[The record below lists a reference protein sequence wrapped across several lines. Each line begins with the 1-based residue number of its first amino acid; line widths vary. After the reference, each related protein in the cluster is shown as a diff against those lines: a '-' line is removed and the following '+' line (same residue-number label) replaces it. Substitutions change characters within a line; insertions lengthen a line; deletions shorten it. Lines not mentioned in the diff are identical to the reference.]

1 LSDKITQTAAM
12 LQMTIA
18 TCHDTKARGM
28 EWLLNQ
34 GAQKISLVAVTPPD
48 TSLDLSIPNSLT
60 HLIMGIFELVLE
72 SVQD

>member
-1 LSDKITQTAAM
+1 M

-34 GAQKISLVAVTPPD
+34 SAQKIRLVAVTLPD
-48 TSLDLSIPNSLT
+48 TSLDLSIPT
-60 HLIMGIFELVLE
+60 A
-72 SVQD
+72 